1 MSRQRRI
8 PDARARAALAR
19 MAPALSAALLL
30 AACTGGEGGAPSA
43 PAPAPG
49 ETAAGPGAAPVGP
62 SFPQAA
68 IMHLPDGRWALGR
81 LPTDIANGRASPLAP
96 AGEWRRA
103 SLTAG
108 GLADGAAAEEVA
120 AYLREEA
127 ADFFEGGVT
136 AFPGNPVVGVSREA
150 SERQQRLVRRTVAVL
165 NSALPYDRRLLIGEA
180 LAPLKRLD
188 AVPDGQIYVA
198 FGPLDRFED
207 APPHTA
213 TEAIGAGG
221 ADIYSDGTIRA
232 GFAIVDDT
240 YDGPVSHTFILLH
253 ELAHALGFGHVSAAT
268 YPESILNPEATG
280 DDRHHDDYAIID
292 RAALLAATR
301 LSPGASPG
309 EITADSLGP
318 WDETSFHLRA
328 EMALPSGALAFGV
341 RAYNGFGASWAA
353 GESPATL
360 LADNP
365 ALAGSATWNGALL
378 GLTDRQRVVAGVA
391 RISVNLAALDG
402 RADFTQ
408 LESWTARMPGRP
420 GSGTRWAS
428 GDLGYTIAI
437 DGNSFFQTGGDDGT
451 LSGIFVGAQHD
462 GAAGTLERRDLSA
475 AFGAMR

>member
-1 MSRQRRI
+1 MQ
-8 PDARARAALAR
+8 LA
-19 MAPALSAALLL
+19 
-30 AACTGGEGGAPSA
+30 
-43 PAPAPG
+43 
-49 ETAAGPGAAPVGP
+49 
-62 SFPQAA
+62 
-68 IMHLPDGRWALGR
+68 DGRWALGR
-81 LPTDIANGRASPLAP
+81 LPADIADGRASPLLHLP
-96 AGEWRRA
+96 ASGA
-103 SLTAG
+103 GPSLTAG
-108 GLADGAAAEEVA
+108 RLADGAGADAVA
-120 AYLREEA
+120 AYLREEV
-127 ADFFEGGVT
+127 ADFFEGGLT
-136 AFPGNPVVGVSREA
+136 AFPGNPVIGVSRDA
-150 SERQQRLVRRTVAVL
+150 SEHQRRLIRRAVAIL
-165 NSALPYDRRLLIGEA
+165 NSALPYDRRLLIGEG
-180 LAPLKRLD
+180 LAPLERLD
-188 AVPDGQIYVA
+188 AVPDGHIYVA

-207 APPHTA
+207 APPHSA

-253 ELAHALGFGHVSAAT
+253 ELAHALGFGHVSAANF
-268 YPESILNPEATG
+268 PESILNPEATG
-280 DDRHHDDYAIID
+280 DDRHHDDYATID

-301 LSPGASPG
+301 FSPGASPG
-309 EITADSLGP
+309 DITAGSLGP

-328 EMALPSGALAFGV
+328 EMELPSGALAFGV

-365 ALAGSATWNGALL
+365 ALDGRATWNGALL
-378 GLTDRQRVVAGVA
+378 GLTDGQRAVAGSA

-408 LESWTARMPGRP
+408 LESWTARVPGPP
-420 GSGTRWAS
+420 GSGTSWAG

-475 AFGAMR
+475 AFGATR